1 MLIHYWGQRTRWT
14 RCSENTPARTYVR
27 IYVEKNWSV
36 GPTGPLHSC
45 TAAQLFLR
53 LTHARVHII
62 ILEFN

>member
-1 MLIHYWGQRTRWT
+1 LGTEDQMDQMFYKHTR
-14 RCSENTPARTYVR
+14 AYVR

-62 ILEFN
+62 ILEFNWAAE